1 MRWHIDQIQGAIDRI
16 KLTDSR
22 KNHADYALSAIG
34 FSKYCENQ
42 EVCLLYE
49 SSFVILNPYEQR
61 KTILQSFTGIKCNIF
76 CTRFN
81 DEVDNVWYHIY
92 STEPAGW

>member
-1 MRWHIDQIQGAIDRI
+1 M
-16 KLTDSR
+16 
-22 KNHADYALSAIG
+22 
-34 FSKYCENQ
+34 
-42 EVCLLYE
+42 LYE

-61 KTILQSFTGIKCNIF
+61 KTILQALAGIKCNIF

-92 STEPAGW
+92 STESADW

>member
-1 MRWHIDQIQGAIDRI
+1 MELIHICMWITG
-16 KLTDSR
+16 KVSV
-22 KNHADYALSAIG
+22 KKC
-34 FSKYCENQ
+34 KYCENQ

-49 SSFVILNPYEQR
+49 SSFVILNPYGQR

-92 STEPAGW
+92 STESADW

>member
-1 MRWHIDQIQGAIDRI
+1 MELIHICMWITGKVTA
-16 KLTDSR
+16 K
-22 KNHADYALSAIG
+22 KC
-34 FSKYCENQ
+34 KYCENQ

-61 KTILQSFTGIKCNIF
+61 KMILQALAGIKCNIIF

>member
-1 MRWHIDQIQGAIDRI
+1 MLD
-16 KLTDSR
+16 
-22 KNHADYALSAIG
+22 
-34 FSKYCENQ
+34 
-42 EVCLLYE
+42 E

-61 KTILQSFTGIKCNIF
+61 KTILQALAGIKCNIF